1 MQNNSQNF
9 SMQDMM
15 RIAQSPTGQQLIS
28 LLKQSDPS
36 QLKKLSAMA
45 SSGNMDQAKDVL
57 QQMLRSNEAQ
67 TLMQK
72 LEEENG

>member
-15 RIAQSPTGQQLIS
+15 RIAQSPTGQQLLS
-28 LLKQSDPS
+28 LLKQGDPS
-36 QLKKLSAMA
+36 QIRNLSAMA
-45 SSGNMDQAKDVL
+45 SSGNIDQAKSLL
-57 QQMLRSNEAQ
+57 QQMLSSNDAQ
-67 TLMQK
+67 KLMQK